1 MSNTEQLLKV
11 KNMLINARVDAIGL
25 DAHCSD
31 GRSLRYKITD
41 LCIDFID
48 AYELELS
55 KKK

>member
-1 MSNTEQLLKV
+1 MTNTEQLLKV
-11 KNMLINARVDAIGL
+11 RNMLINARVDALGL
-25 DAHCSD
+25 EAYDSD
-31 GRSLRYKITD
+31 GRILFYKITD

>member
-31 GRSLRYKITD
+31 GRSLRYKMTD
-41 LCIDFID
+41 LCIDFIN